1 MNMIRTDYKENLAK
15 YVPGANEA
23 HLNAI
28 IKFCGI
34 ALKGTDSQ
42 YVSMTD
48 DAEVKRVVD
57 GFASK
62 KLGLDDASARA
73 GMKKVHE
80 DMKAEKTKLR
90 TTVYYLLA
98 KHTDTLGKLA

>member
-1 MNMIRTDYKENLAK
+1 MIRTDYKENLAK
-15 YVPGANEA
+15 YVPGADQDK
-23 HLNAI
+23 LSVI

-34 ALKGTDSQ
+34 ALRGEDSQ

-48 DAEVKRVVD
+48 PAEVKRVVD

-62 KLGLDDASARA
+62 KLGLDAAAAEA

-80 DMKAEKTKLR
+80 IMKAEKTKLR

-98 KHTDTLGKLA
+98 KETGTLGKI